1 MIGGKTR
8 VHRPTMERVR
18 RRFERW
24 RTSRP
29 QFSPIPQDLWAL
41 AVEVAREHGVNA
53 TAHVLHLNHTALK
66 KRVQAVKP
74 NSGLEGPVR
83 RRRPRAT
90 FVELPTP
97 PQPLSPCT
105 IELENAQGAK
115 LKIHLANPAS
125 LDWVALTRSFWD
137 SAS

>member
-1 MIGGKTR
+1 MIDAETR
-8 VHRPTMERVR
+8 VRRPTMERVR

-24 RTSRP
+24 RSSRP
-29 QFSPIPQDLWAL
+29 PFSPIPEGLWAL

-53 TAHVLHLNHTALK
+53 TAHALHLNHTALK

-83 RRRPRAT
+83 RRRPRAS

-97 PQPLSPCT
+97 PHPLSPCT

>member
-1 MIGGKTR
+1 MIDEEPR
-8 VHRPTMERVR
+8 VNRPTMERVR
-18 RRFERW
+18 RQFERW
-24 RTSRP
+24 RRTRP
-29 QFSPIPQDLWAL
+29 HFSPIPQDLWAL

-74 NSGLEGPVR
+74 NSGLEGPVG
-83 RRRPRAT
+83 RRRPRT
-90 FVELPTP
+90 SFVELPTP
-97 PQPLSPCT
+97 PPLSPCT

>member
-1 MIGGKTR
+1 MIAGKR
-8 VHRPTMERVR
+8 GVHRPTMERVR

-29 QFSPIPQDLWAL
+29 EFSPIPPDLWAL

-66 KRVQAVKP
+66 KRVQAAGG
-74 NSGLEGPVR
+74 SVR
-83 RRRPRAT
+83 RRRPPRAT
-90 FVELPTP
+90 FVELPAP
-97 PQPLSPCT
+97 SSSLSPCT
-105 IELENAQGAK
+105 IEWENAHGAK

-125 LDWVALTRSFWD
+125 LDWVALSRSFWD
-137 SAS
+137 AAS

>member
-1 MIGGKTR
+1 MIAGKR
-8 VHRPTMERVR
+8 SAHRSTMERVR
-18 RRFERW
+18 QRFERW

-53 TAHVLHLNHTALK
+53 TAHVLHLNNTALK

-74 NSGLEGPVR
+74 NSGRQGPVR
-83 RRRPRAT
+83 RRRPRAS
-90 FVELPTP
+90 FVELPTTP
-97 PQPLSPCT
+97 HPLSPCT

-115 LKIHLANPAS
+115 LKIHLASPAS

>member
-1 MIGGKTR
+1 MIGTETR
-8 VHRPTMERVR
+8 VRRPTMERVR
-18 RRFERW
+18 RRFEHW
-24 RTSRP
+24 RSSRP
-29 QFSPIPQDLWAL
+29 SFSPIPEGLWAL

-53 TAHVLHLNHTALK
+53 AAQVLHLNHTALK

-83 RRRPRAT
+83 RRRSRAS

-125 LDWVALTRSFWD
+125 LDWVALTRSFW
-137 SAS
+137 AS

>member
-29 QFSPIPQDLWAL
+29 HFSPIPQDLWTL

-66 KRVQAVKP
+66 KRVQSVKA
-74 NSGLEGPVR
+74 NSGLERPVR
-83 RRRPRAT
+83 RRSTARAWS
-90 FVELPTP
+90 FE
-97 PQPLSPCT
+97 
-105 IELENAQGAK
+105 A
-115 LKIHLANPAS
+115 H
-125 LDWVALTRSFWD
+125 LTREEQD
-137 SAS
+137 GRKEIHN

>member
-29 QFSPIPQDLWAL
+29 QFSPIPQELWAL

-53 TAHVLHLNHTALK
+53 AAHVLHLNHTALK
-66 KRVQAVKP
+66 KRVQAAGGSV
-74 NSGLEGPVR
+74 

-90 FVELPTP
+90 FVELPAP
-97 PQPLSPCT
+97 PSSLAPCT
-105 IELENAQGAK
+105 IEWENAHGAK

-125 LDWVALTRSFWD
+125 LDWVALSRSFWD
-137 SAS
+137 AAS

>member
-1 MIGGKTR
+1 MIAGKR
-8 VHRPTMERVR
+8 SAHRSTMEQVR
-18 RRFERW
+18 YRFERW

-29 QFSPIPQDLWAL
+29 QFTPIPQELWAL

-66 KRVQAVKP
+66 KRVQAAGG
-74 NSGLEGPVR
+74 SVR
-83 RRRPRAT
+83 LRRPRAT
-90 FVELPTP
+90 FVELPAP
-97 PQPLSPCT
+97 SSSLSPCT
-105 IELENAQGAK
+105 IELENEHGAK
-115 LKIHLANPAS
+115 LKIYLANPAS